1 MKARNAVQ
9 RQSSSRFL
17 FAAAVLFG
25 AVACVA
31 AAAGSYFPS
40 FYHAW
45 TPKVGSWSSYQI
57 TDSRGET
64 AQLTFSIVSEEKAG
78 YWLEVKTV
86 QEGIEGVAAYLVSGD
101 PNDDDNIVKVRAQE
115 TGGPAMEIDK
125 ATLDRLRKEGQKAFG
140 GQATPIG
147 PTVGKL
153 EGQPDEVLE
162 VGGRRLTCHHIRL
175 VGPEGKS
182 ADVWLNDEVLPFG
195 LVKLVSGTEQVVLTS
210 FGKGAK
216 SALKG
221 PFTPLTL
228 P

>member
-1 MKARNAVQ
+1 MKSGRSELVRIPARGSLPAVG
-9 RQSSSRFL
+9 FL
-17 FAAAVLFG
+17 AALVSL
-25 AVACVA
+25 A

-40 FYHAW
+40 FYHGW
-45 TPKVGSWSSYQI
+45 NPKVGCWSTYQI
-57 TDSRGET
+57 GDSRGET
-64 AQLTFSIVSEEKAG
+64 AQLTFSVVGEDKQG
-78 YWLEVKTV
+78 FWLEVKTS
-86 QEGIEGVAAYLVSGD
+86 QDGTEGIAAYLVTGD
-101 PNDDDNIVKVRAQE
+101 PNDDDNIVMVRAQE

-140 GQATPIG
+140 SQATPIG

-153 EGQPDEVLE
+153 EGQPDEVIE
-162 VGGRRLTCHHIRL
+162 VGGRKLTCHHIR
-175 VGPEGKS
+175 VVSPEGKS
-182 ADVWLNDEVLPFG
+182 ADVWLHDEVLPFG
-195 LVKLVSGTEQVVLTS
+195 VVKLVSGPEQAVLTS